1 MYSSPG
7 VTEHLGAGS
16 MGEAEGPEATGNCYA
31 LHGQGSVSS
40 AVSVPS
46 AVSTV
51 KGHRFL
57 SSWRC
62 EESLGKQP

>member
-40 AVSVPS
+40 AVS
-46 AVSTV
+46 TV